1 MISQTIII
9 YAGIAVIWWLFAW
22 LYCDY
27 RLDLLRFRLFL
38 VRDRLFAYAEQGLID
53 FDSPAYLLTRTM
65 INGSL
70 RFAHR
75 LTLTDLLIMSM
86 VQKKYNP
93 NGGALHHER
102 LEKALHGLTF
112 EQKRTIAEIHLELHI
127 TMIRHIAN
135 VSILLFP
142 LSIFAKIALRLH
154 LLHRHS
160 ITKRTRNK
168 LEPIDAV
175 IYDLGSDSV
184 PMPG

>member
-1 MISQTIII
+1 MNMISQTIII

-22 LYCDY
+22 LYYDY
-27 RLDLLRFRLFL
+27 RLDLLRFRLF
-38 VRDRLFAYAEQGLID
+38 VARDRLFSCAEQGKID

-75 LTLTDLLIMSM
+75 LTLTDLIIMFM

-93 NGGALHHER
+93 NGGAQHHAR
-102 LEKALHGLTF
+102 LETALHGLSF
-112 EQKRTIAEIHLELHI
+112 EQKKLITDIRFELHI
-127 TMIRHIAN
+127 AMLSHIAH

-142 LSIFAKIALRLH
+142 FAILAKIAKLH
-154 LLHRHS
+154 LLRRHS

-175 IYDLGSDSV
+175 IYDLGSQC
-184 PMPG
+184 PAM